1 MSLESILLERRAEY
15 CEALARALEKIITQL
30 ADMPE
35 VQRVIL
41 FGSYAAGQR
50 DLFTDLDLLVVMS
63 SQQDFISRTAQL
75 YQQMRVG
82 VDIDLLVYTPEEF
95 ERQRQHGAGKLSP
108 GVVDNFLGSC

>member
-1 MSLESILLERRAEY
+1 MSLGSIVSERRAEY
-15 CEALARALEKIITQL
+15 CETLARALERIVAHL
-30 ADMPE
+30 AEMPE
-35 VQRVIL
+35 VERVIL

-50 DLFTDLDLLVVMS
+50 DLFTDLDLLAVMI
-63 SQQDFISRTAQL
+63 SQQDFVNRTAQL

-95 ERQRQHGAGKLSP
+95 ERQRHGASKLSP